1 MYLPLGQGSVLYVIE
16 VLVQRIAGPKM
27 GGKYECTVVL
37 NSIQSFNRYCI
48 ICSKPS
54 G

>member
-27 GGKYECTVVL
+27 GKNMNV
-37 NSIQSFNRYCI
+37 QS
-48 ICSKPS
+48 
-54 G
+54 